1 MEKNKKLTFWLLY
14 HVGILLFSIFCAM
27 IMKYNQT
34 GKAFVPETILV
45 AATIFTLSALCCYFA
60 IYLVNRAARLSHSE
74 LRKKI
79 VPFFIIFLVSVF
91 VISNLVVSLGVF
103 IWYIVNGMDLNG
115 FLSNLFKNELRF
127 ADRNMFFWFMVFSI
141 GFFYILW
148 RKSAQKE
155 QSLREENLKNRY
167 QTLKSQVNPHFLFN
181 SLNTLSELVYVDAKK
196 ADNYIQ
202 KLSSIYRYILENEET
217 DLISLKKELEFVNQY
232 FNLQKERDNG
242 TISLEIDVPETA
254 EYKIIPVSL
263 QLLVENAI
271 KHNSMSMEKPLEI
284 KIFKNDNY
292 IVVSNTI
299 QRKNILES
307 SVKTG
312 LSNLKERVSL
322 IMGRELIVRNGPNQ
336 FVVEIP
342 ISDFTE

>member
-1 MEKNKKLTFWLLY
+1 MKKIKKLKFWLWY
-14 HVGILLFSIFCAM
+14 HVGILLLSIFSGM

-34 GKAFVPETILV
+34 GKAFVPETILA
-45 AATIFTLSALCCYFA
+45 AATIFTLSALCGYFA

-91 VISNLVVSLGVF
+91 VISNLVVSFGVF
-103 IWYIVNGMDLNG
+103 IWYIVNGLDMNV
-115 FLSNLFKNELRF
+115 FLPNLFKFELRY
-127 ADRNMFFWFMVFSI
+127 ADRNLFFWLMFFSI
-141 GFFYILW
+141 AFFYVLW
-148 RKSAQKE
+148 RKSDKKE

-202 KLSSIYRYILENEET
+202 KLSGIYRYILENEET
-217 DLISLKKELEFVNQY
+217 DLISLKNELEFVNQY

-242 TISLEIDVPETA
+242 KISLEIDVPETA

-263 QLLVENAI
+263 QLLVENAL
-271 KHNSMSMEKPLEI
+271 KHNSMSMEKPLTI
-284 KIFKNDNY
+284 KIFKNDDY
-292 IVVSNTI
+292 LVVSNTI
-299 QRKNILES
+299 QRKTIMENS
-307 SVKTG
+307 TQTG

-322 IMGRELIVRNGPNQ
+322 IMGRDLTINEEANQ
-336 FVVEIP
+336 FVVKLP
-342 ISDFTE
+342 ISRLPE

>member
-1 MEKNKKLTFWLLY
+1 MKKNKKLTFWLWY
-14 HVGILLFSIFCAM
+14 HVGILLLSIFSAM
-27 IMKYNQT
+27 IMKYKQT
-34 GKAFVPETILV
+34 GNAFVPETILA
-45 AATIFTLSALCCYFA
+45 AATIFTLSALGGYLA

-74 LRKKI
+74 LRKII
-79 VPFFIIFLVSVF
+79 VPFFIIFLASVF
-91 VISNLVVSLGVF
+91 VISNLVVSLGVY
-103 IWYIVNGMDLNG
+103 IWYIVNGLDLNG
-115 FLSNLFKNELRF
+115 FLSNLFKYELRY
-127 ADRNMFFWFMVFSI
+127 ADRNLFFWLMFFSI

-202 KLSSIYRYILENEET
+202 KLSGIYRYILENEET

-232 FNLQKERDNG
+232 FNLQKERING

-263 QLLVENAI
+263 QLLVENAL
-271 KHNSMSMEKPLEI
+271 KHNSMSIEKPLEI
-284 KIFKNDNY
+284 KIFKNDDY

-307 SVKTG
+307 SAHTG

-322 IMGRELIVRNGPNQ
+322 IMGRELIVNKETNQ
-336 FVVEIP
+336 FVVKIP
-342 ISDFTE
+342 ISRLLE